1 MDTEVVRYTA
11 SSGARVFSWGSLYFV
26 WGLDNYYGHR
36 GVPPDPR
43 LRQFMRNALAD
54 LTTKH

>member
-11 SSGARVFSWGSLYFV
+11 PSGARVFSFGSIYFV

-36 GVPPDPR
+36 DAPPNPH
-43 LRQFMRNALAD
+43 LQKFMRNALAD
-54 LTTKH
+54 LTSKH